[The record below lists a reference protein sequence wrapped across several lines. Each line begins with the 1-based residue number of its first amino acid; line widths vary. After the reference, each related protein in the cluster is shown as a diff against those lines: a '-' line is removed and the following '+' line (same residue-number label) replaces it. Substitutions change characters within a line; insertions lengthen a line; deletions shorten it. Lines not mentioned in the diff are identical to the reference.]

1 MKYAFFLFL
10 RKLQNLQPTRGT
22 DKQRNDLHK
31 TEDKKFE
38 LPVNALNAFI
48 DVTHSSGLIF

>member
-1 MKYAFFLFL
+1 MIFFLFL